1 MDKIIA
7 KKESRR
13 VAEGRTIEEFKEKTK
28 MGSYH
33 TMPFFEFAL
42 HYILSLLEKKKIK
55 REKSEKHNKGGI
67 VFGSWLI
74 AHLNSKEKK

>member
-1 MDKIIA
+1 MSWVDKIIA

-42 HYILSLLEKKKIK
+42 HYILSLLEKKNLKGKKAKNIIK
-55 REKSEKHNKGGI
+55 AESFLAH
-67 VFGSWLI
+67 GS
-74 AHLNSKEKK
+74 